1 MRIRQKRRLI
11 HVADLKVMTPRT
23 YGTLLLAS
31 LAFGIMGAAFDTIV
45 PSALPDA
52 FSQTQ
57 EAYDDSQT
65 TTYLLLTGFGALV
78 LFIVGVAS
86 FVGLYLFR
94 SWAPRLAIIATA
106 LAMPITILI
115 GPMAVS
121 GWTKTLNELSSML
134 WGVVLIPPYLSPL
147 KERFGKSDR

>member
-1 MRIRQKRRLI
+1 M
-11 HVADLKVMTPRT
+11 
-23 YGTLLLAS
+23 GT
-31 LAFGIMGAAFDTIV
+31 AFDTIV

-94 SWAPRLAIIATA
+94 SWAPRLAIITTA

-121 GWTKTLNELSSML
+121 GWTTTLNELSSML
-134 WGVVLIPPYLSPL
+134 WGVVLILPYLSPL
-147 KERFGKSDR
+147 KERFAKSDR

>member
-1 MRIRQKRRLI
+1 
-11 HVADLKVMTPRT
+11 
-23 YGTLLLAS
+23 
-31 LAFGIMGAAFDTIV
+31 MGAVFDTVV

-52 FSQTQ
+52 FSQAQ
-57 EAYDDSQT
+57 EAYDASQT

-121 GWTKTLNELSSML
+121 GWTTTLNELSSML
-134 WGVVLIPPYLSPL
+134 WGVVLILPYLSPL
-147 KERFGKSDR
+147 RERFAKSDR